1 MLARVQRLLGL
12 LWVGGTLAWLM
23 MFAMAGRPWTA
34 VIGALAIGGAHA
46 WVLAVEFMVLPW
58 INRHDPTPRAS
69 GSMLV
74 RAWWAEVCAATRVFG
89 WQQPWRSHCEPDDLP
104 ESANGRR
111 GVVFVHGFMC
121 NRGFWNPWL
130 SRLRAGGVP
139 FVAVN
144 MEPVL
149 GSIEGYADTIET
161 AVLQVTQATGM
172 APVIVAH
179 SMGGLAVRAWL
190 CGVHADDRVH
200 SVITI
205 GTPHRGTWLAA
216 MGLAHN
222 AREMRYGCDWVETLG
237 HREAQARR
245 VLFTCFYSHCDNI
258 ACPATTGTLLGAD
271 NRHVEGMAHVQ
282 LAFQDVVFEALW
294 TRVAH
299 GAPSGEPSGRPRA
312 PARAWRED
320 AG

>member
-1 MLARVQRLLGL
+1 L
-12 LWVGGTLAWLM
+12 
-23 MFAMAGRPWTA
+23 TA

-58 INRHDPTPRAS
+58 INRHDPAPLAS
-69 GSMLV
+69 AAMLV
-74 RAWWAEVCAATRVFG
+74 RAWWAEVCVATRVFG
-89 WQQPWRSHCEPDDLP
+89 WQQPWRSQCEPDHLP
-104 ESANGRR
+104 ASASGRR
-111 GVVFVHGFMC
+111 GVVLVHGFMC

-149 GSIEGYADTIET
+149 GSIERYADTLEN
-161 AVLQVTQATGM
+161 AVRQVTEVTGRP
-172 APVIVAH
+172 PVIVTH

-190 CGVHADDRVH
+190 CGVDADDRVH

-222 AREMRYGCDWVETLG
+222 AQEMRYGCDWVEKLG
-237 HREAQARR
+237 QREAQARR
-245 VLFTCFYSHCDNI
+245 LLFTCFYSHCDNI
-258 ACPATTGTLLGAD
+258 ACPATTGTLPGAD

-282 LAFQDVVFEALW
+282 LAFHDEVFEALW
-294 TRVAH
+294 TRVAY
-299 GAPSGEPSGRPRA
+299 GTTRQDPGGRPRA
-312 PARAWRED
+312 TVRAWREG

>member
-1 MLARVQRLLGL
+1 M
-12 LWVGGTLAWLM
+12 
-23 MFAMAGRPWTA
+23 
-34 VIGALAIGGAHA
+34 
-46 WVLAVEFMVLPW
+46 
-58 INRHDPTPRAS
+58 S
-69 GSMLV
+69 
-74 RAWWAEVCAATRVFG
+74 
-89 WQQPWRSHCEPDDLP
+89 
-104 ESANGRR
+104 
-111 GVVFVHGFMC
+111 
-121 NRGFWNPWL
+121 
-130 SRLRAGGVP
+130 
-139 FVAVN
+139 
-144 MEPVL
+144 
-149 GSIEGYADTIET
+149 GYADTIET

-190 CGVHADDRVH
+190 CGVDADDRVH

-312 PARAWRED
+312 TSSSVA
-320 AG
+320 

>member
-1 MLARVQRLLGL
+1 MA
-12 LWVGGTLAWLM
+12 
-23 MFAMAGRPWTA
+23 FALRCRT
-34 VIGALAIGGAHA
+34 
-46 WVLAVEFMVLPW
+46 
-58 INRHDPTPRAS
+58 
-69 GSMLV
+69 
-74 RAWWAEVCAATRVFG
+74 
-89 WQQPWRSHCEPDDLP
+89 DLP
-104 ESANGRR
+104 ESAHGRR

-144 MEPVL
+144 LEPVL
-149 GSIEGYADTIET
+149 GSIERYADTIET
-161 AVLQVTQATGM
+161 AVRQVTQVTGV

-190 CGVHADDRVH
+190 CGVDADDRVH

-258 ACPATTGTLLGAD
+258 ACPASTGTLPGAD
-271 NRHVEGMAHVQ
+271 NRHVEGMAHV
-282 LAFQDVVFEALW
+282 AAGFPGRGV
-294 TRVAH
+294 R
-299 GAPSGEPSGRPRA
+299 GAVDTGRTAVRPVGEPSGRPRA